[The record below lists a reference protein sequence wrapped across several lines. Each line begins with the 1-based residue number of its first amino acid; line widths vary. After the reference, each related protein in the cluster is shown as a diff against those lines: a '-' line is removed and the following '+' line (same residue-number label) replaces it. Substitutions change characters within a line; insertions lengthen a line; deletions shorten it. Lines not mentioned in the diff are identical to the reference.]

1 MKDRAIITGSPK
13 FDFLTDNNLNSI
25 NQPEIEEIKN
35 KYGRYILFPSNFGI
49 ATYSPSRA
57 QHTINKTIEDFKITN
72 KKFFNVY
79 KYIIKNI

>member
-35 KYGRYILFPSNFGI
+35 KYGRYILFPQILVSQPIHLLELN
-49 ATYSPSRA
+49 TR
-57 QHTINKTIEDFKITN
+57 
-72 KKFFNVY
+72 
-79 KYIIKNI
+79 